1 MKNLTGTIPALGAA
15 LMAALLCSNAL
26 AAGKLDQRMTNSI
39 QVLRDFTEIPEN
51 AIPDALLGNAYAV
64 AVFPGVIKLGFGI
77 GGRFG
82 RGVMVVRQDD
92 GSWGSPG
99 FVGIGGGSFGFQIG
113 AQSTDLVLVFK
124 EERSIQNIYSGKVTL
139 TGDASAAA
147 GPVGRQTSAGT
158 DGRMGATIYSYARNR
173 GLFAGVSLD
182 GSWLGM
188 DRKANQNYYGNSMSP
203 EQILT
208 AQDMAMP
215 LTASQFV
222 EMMTAM
228 APEPNRPAPYRTA
241 AAGTTIPAQELRREE
256 ADVRVYPLEPIQPLE
271 GGGDETTF

>member
-1 MKNLTGTIPALGAA
+1 
-15 LMAALLCSNAL
+15 
-26 AAGKLDQRMTNSI
+26 
-39 QVLRDFTEIPEN
+39 
-51 AIPDALLGNAYAV
+51 
-64 AVFPGVIKLGFGI
+64 
-77 GGRFG
+77 
-82 RGVMVVRQDD
+82 MVVRQDD

-124 EERSIQNIYSGKVTL
+124 DERSIYDIYTGKVTL
-139 TGDASAAA
+139 SGDASAAA

-158 DGRMGATIYSYARNR
+158 DGRLGATIYSYARNR

-188 DRKANQNYYGNSMSP
+188 NRKANEAYYGNGMSP

-208 AQDMAMP
+208 AQNMAMP
-215 LTASQFV
+215 PAASQFV
-222 EMMTAM
+222 EFMAAM
-228 APEPNRPAPYRTA
+228 APEPDRPAAYRTA
-241 AAGTTIPAQELRREE
+241 SAPAPAQQLRREDE
-256 ADVRVYPLEPIQPLE
+256 EVRVYPLEPIQPLE